1 MADMIPFHFPAQ
13 TLTCHASA
21 AVIGRRFVN
30 VSGAPT
36 DEAPTVAP
44 ATTADILGVAAQDAA
59 LGERV
64 TVFTIGHLA
73 VEAGGVVAA
82 GARVTVDASGRA
94 IAAAGALG
102 ATVAFVGKAT
112 RAAAA
117 AGDVISVFIDR
128 GAFVA

>member
-1 MADMIPFHFPAQ
+1 MPDMIPFHFPAQ

-21 AVIGRRFVN
+21 AVTGRRFVN

-36 DEAPTVAP
+36 DEAPTVAT
-44 ATTADILGVAAQDAA
+44 ATTADALGVAAQDAA
-59 LGERV
+59 AGEKV
-64 TVFTIGHLA
+64 TVFTVGHLA
-73 VEAGGVVAA
+73 VEAGGAVAA

-94 IAAAGALG
+94 IAATGGAGV
-102 ATVAFVGKAT
+102 TVPFVGKAT

>member
-1 MADMIPFHFPAQ
+1 MADMVPFHFPAQ

-21 AVIGRRFVN
+21 AVTGRRFVN
-30 VSGAPT
+30 VTGAPT
-36 DEAPTVAP
+36 DECPTVAH
-44 ATTADILGVAAQDAA
+44 ATTADALGVAAQDAA
-59 LGERV
+59 AGDKV
-64 TVFTIGHLA
+64 TVFTVGHLQ
-73 VEAGGVVAA
+73 VEAGAAVAA

-94 IAAAGALG
+94 IAATGAAG
-102 ATVAFVGKAT
+102 ATVGFVGKAT

>member
-1 MADMIPFHFPAQ
+1 MADMIPFHFPAE

-36 DEAPTVAP
+36 DDCPTVAH
-44 ATTADILGVAAQDAA
+44 ATTADALGVAAQDAA
-59 LGERV
+59 LGEKV
-64 TVFTIGHLA
+64 TVFTCGHLQ
-73 VEAGGVVAA
+73 VEAGGAITA
-82 GARVTVDASGRA
+82 GARVSVDASGRA
-94 IAAAGALG
+94 IAATGGATT
-102 ATVAFVGKAT
+102 TVAFVGKAT